1 MRNKKTNLEARK
13 ADVEQVKVYSCST
26 CANRKSPLCDECTQ
40 ITATD
45 GSEGKPKY
53 YIYYD
58 GSIPGGQYR
67 RLEGR
72 AETCAE
78 LLELYLRSGWPLP
91 VAIVM
96 EYNGHIEKQ
105 REERHSIK

>member
-1 MRNKKTNLEARK
+1 MTKETR
-13 ADVEQVKVYSCST
+13 DEQQLKVYSCST
-26 CANRKSPLCDECTQ
+26 CANRKSPLCDECTHV
-40 ITATD
+40 TATD
-45 GSEGKPKY
+45 GSESKPKY
-53 YIYYD
+53 FIYYD
-58 GSIPGGQYR
+58 GSMPDGQYR
-67 RLEGR
+67 RLQGR

>member
-1 MRNKKTNLEARK
+1 MTKETRDQQL
-13 ADVEQVKVYSCST
+13 KVYSCST
-26 CANRKSPLCDECTQ
+26 CANRRSPLCDECTQ
-40 ITATD
+40 VTATD

-58 GSIPGGQYR
+58 GSMPCGQYR
-67 RLEGR
+67 RLHGR
-72 AETCAE
+72 AESCAE

-96 EYNGHIEKQ
+96 EYNGHIESQ
-105 REERHSIK
+105 REEKNSTK

>member
-1 MRNKKTNLEARK
+1 MRKRKNVFAAKKDE
-13 ADVEQVKVYSCST
+13 VQQIKVYSCSS
-26 CANRKSPLCDECTQ
+26 CANRRSPLCEICTK
-40 ITATD
+40 ITTPD
-45 GSEGKPKY
+45 GNEKKPVY
-53 YIYYD
+53 YVEYD
-58 GSIPGGQYR
+58 GSMPGGQYR

-91 VAIVM
+91 VAMVM

-105 REERHSIK
+105 KEEMHSIK